1 MIISIVVAV
10 SENGVI
16 GKDNKLIWHLPVD
29 LKFFK
34 DKTSGHHI
42 IMGRKTHESVGR
54 PLPNRVNIVIS
65 RSADYIAE
73 GCIVVHSIKEA
84 IGAVVDDSEVFICGG
99 AEIYKEALDVADR
112 MYLTRV
118 HHEFE
123 GDTFFPDFDS
133 RIWIEKERIRMEP
146 DEKNKYACSF
156 ITYEALSNLKF

>member
-42 IMGRKTHESVGR
+42 IMGRKTYESVGR

>member
-1 MIISIVVAV
+1 
-10 SENGVI
+10 
-16 GKDNKLIWHLPVD
+16 
-29 LKFFK
+29 
-34 DKTSGHHI
+34 
-42 IMGRKTHESVGR
+42 MGRKTYESVGR

>member
-42 IMGRKTHESVGR
+42 IMGRKTYESVGR

-73 GCIVVHSIKEA
+73 GCIVVNSIKEA

-123 GDTFFPDFDS
+123 GDTFSLILTPEFG
-133 RIWIEKERIRMEP
+133 
-146 DEKNKYACSF
+146 
-156 ITYEALSNLKF
+156 